1 MKHLSVVYAAT
12 TIAAVLM
19 VGCDRAPNIAG
30 PQGNSLSRPTF
41 DAFHNTTNEMDVPW
55 ADEEDDPC
63 TGDHVTI
70 NGTTH
75 FLFVTTFD
83 NSGGAHLVTNDWSSG
98 TGLGVPS
105 LYTYKVKYD
114 LLYNS
119 QSIPPGGIV
128 HQHMDL
134 MILGPGSV
142 DNYIKHMDF
151 MVKLDTNGIPTAQ
164 MENSFEKCVG

>member
-1 MKHLSVVYAAT
+1 MKHLSLVFAAG
-12 TIAAVLM
+12 AAALLM

-30 PQGNSLSRPTF
+30 PQGNSLSHPSFNAT
-41 DAFHNTTNEMDVPW
+41 HNTTNEHDFPW

-70 NGTTH
+70 SGTTH
-75 FLFVTTFD
+75 FLFVTTD
-83 NSGGAHLVTNDWSSG
+83 DGNGGFHLVTNSWSSG
-98 TGLGVPS
+98 TGLGAPS

-114 LLYNS
+114 VLYNS

-134 MILGPGSV
+134 MILGPRSV

-151 MVKLDTNGIPTAQ
+151 MVKLDTNGIPTADR
-164 MENSFEKCVG
+164 ENNFEKCVG

>member
-1 MKHLSVVYAAT
+1 MKHLLVVSAAT
-12 TIAAVLM
+12 VAAVLM
-19 VGCDRAPNIAG
+19 VGCERAPSIAG
-30 PQGNSLSRPTF
+30 PQSNSLSRPSA
-41 DAFHNTTNEMDVPW
+41 DVFHNTTNTMDFPW

-70 NGTTH
+70 TGTTH
-75 FLFVTTFD
+75 FLFVTTD
-83 NSGGAHLVTNDWSSG
+83 DGSGGFHVVTNDWSSG
-98 TGLGVPS
+98 TGLGAPS
-105 LYTYKVKYD
+105 LFTYKVKYE

-119 QSIPPGGIV
+119 QSVPPGGII

-151 MVKLDTNGIPTAQ
+151 SVRLDPNGVPTAT
-164 MENSFEKCVG
+164 MDNSFEKCVG

>member
-1 MKHLSVVYAAT
+1 MPGYRCLSL
-12 TIAAVLM
+12 I
-19 VGCDRAPNIAG
+19 RSN
-30 PQGNSLSRPTF
+30 
-41 DAFHNTTNEMDVPW
+41 
-55 ADEEDDPC
+55 
-63 TGDHVTI
+63 I

-75 FLFVTTFD
+75 FLFVTTD
-83 NSGGAHLVTNDWSSG
+83 DGSGGFHLVTNDWSSG

-105 LYTYKVKYD
+105 LFTYKVKYE

-119 QSIPPGGIV
+119 QSVPAGGIA

-134 MILGPGSV
+134 LILGPRSV

-151 MVKLDTNGIPTAQ
+151 MIRIDTNGVPIAD